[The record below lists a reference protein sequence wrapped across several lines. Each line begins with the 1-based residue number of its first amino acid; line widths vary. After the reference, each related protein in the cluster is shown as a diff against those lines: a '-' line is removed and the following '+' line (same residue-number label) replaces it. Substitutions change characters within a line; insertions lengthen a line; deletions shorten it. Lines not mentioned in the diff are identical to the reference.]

1 MHERCC
7 FRHVPCCSHQCS
19 RLRHWSSATAPFI
32 ASTMSLCGWP
42 CMTRLYH
49 ACPFADTVIMSI
61 WLRIMNSSVKS
72 TALVIWFLS
81 RHGSLAHLYL
91 LGRRRK
97 RSWLHAGAS
106 PATVCMA
113 LADMYAEPG
122 IRARVKAALRDPS
135 HPLRLLADAFLVE
148 SVLAEHIAQQNQ
160 KGLTV
165 DLTQAI
171 LKYVS
176 LWHLRPSTNAMTKRL
191 SRLVWSRSSRRAF
204 GRTLRFTWRLSS
216 GLLRKGRDLAGD
228 EISRRVLPWQAWVH
242 SSPSLLVL
250 HTTREASALVSSL
263 LLVAF
268 YTRTLSQPSTCHPI
282 LSHATLLFPRCAFT
296 SAGFGTC
303 STLSCVTGL
312 M

>member
-1 MHERCC
+1 MHERCGFSHGLC
-7 FRHVPCCSHQCS
+7 LCEQWSPMRHCSF
-19 RLRHWSSATAPFI
+19 ATAPFI
-32 ASTMSLCGWP
+32 AFTMSLCGWL
-42 CMTRLYH
+42 CRTSLNH
-49 ACPFADTVIMSI
+49 ALPFADAVIGSI

-250 HTTREASALVSSL
+250 NTTREASAFVSSL
-263 LLVAF
+263 LFLAS
-268 YTRTLSQPSTCHPI
+268 YTRTLSQPPMCHPI
-282 LSHATLLFPRCAFT
+282 LSHAPLLFPRCAFT

-303 STLSCVTGL
+303 STLSCETGL